1 MSQKG
6 DLEWTFFV
14 CMVDEN
20 LLELIVVVAI
30 QLCEYVENQGMTSLC
45 KFCKLTCKI
54 VKTANGSATYK
65 DMCFHCDEKV
75 IIRKPMRAGSHCSK
89 AVVSQVAHLPSVMG
103 IHSTQA
109 LPAMAPS

>member
-14 CMVDEN
+14 CVVDEN

-54 VKTANGSATYK
+54 DKTANGSTTYK
-65 DMCFHCDEKV
+65 DMCFHCDEQV
-75 IIRKPMRAGSHCSK
+75 IIRKTMRAGSHCSK